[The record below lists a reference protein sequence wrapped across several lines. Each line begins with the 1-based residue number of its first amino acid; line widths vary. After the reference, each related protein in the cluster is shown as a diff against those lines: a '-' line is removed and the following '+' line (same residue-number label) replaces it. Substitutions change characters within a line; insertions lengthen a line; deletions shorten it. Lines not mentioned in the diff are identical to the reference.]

1 MKSILMNIYTR
12 KTKYKIRK
20 ETTLLTLT
28 KIKKATI
35 TTTTTTII
43 ILITLLN
50 NTDKTNFTMKMKL
63 TITKEEIRSHLH

>member
-35 TTTTTTII
+35 TTTTTII